1 MIAEVAERRDE
12 ITTLC
17 QHYGV
22 RRLELFGS
30 AATGSFDSRTS
41 DIDFLVDYPEDHDFG
56 LWMVGFF
63 DLKDDLRDL
72 FGRPVD
78 LVMTDA
84 TNDDEFWASVNA
96 SRETIYDAAPIP
108 AVVGRHHPL

>member
-1 MIAEVAERRDE
+1 MIAEVADRRDE
-12 ITTLC
+12 IAELC
-17 QHYGV
+17 RRYGV

-30 AATGSFDSRTS
+30 ATNGDFDSHRS

-72 FGRPVD
+72 FGRPVG

-84 TNDDEFWASVNA
+84 SNDAEFWASVDA
-96 SRETIYDAAPIP
+96 SRETIYDGGTITAMA
-108 AVVGRHHPL
+108 G